1 MILALAAGLASP
13 VIAQEL
19 DVEGWRAHPH
29 GHFMLYAIDGTPG
42 ARDVAAV
49 AVELERIYS
58 QVLTP
63 LKLPPVTILYPLYPS
78 TDKFQSDWWQF
89 AIRDSGEI
97 IHGWGAIYDGQPG
110 RISPYV
116 VTRAVIAHA
125 FPRVI
130 PLLKWGLGDALGD
143 RMLGI
148 DSHYG
153 LQALL
158 ESGRPLPALGALV
171 PPYDFGTNLPT
182 SYPAAVSFIA
192 FLLDEYGVAR
202 TAAFINTIGFR
213 YYDFDSVFQ
222 SQFGR
227 SLTAAE
233 RAWRHRLATHAVS
246 GPSDIQTYLRGID
259 FIVSTTLATN
269 PGRSMLRSE
278 GALIVAEAFSAIL
291 PVRTLD
297 LASIDTHLAAVRA
310 AEVRRQSRARW
321 TTFAVRGGFWFVVLA
336 PIVLAL
342 GLLTWPKI
350 RARLSRTHPANYSGV
365 S

>member
-1 MILALAAGLASP
+1 MLLAMAAGVASP
-13 VIAQEL
+13 VTAQEL
-19 DVEGWRAHPH
+19 DVGGWRAYSR
-29 GHFMLYAIDGTPG
+29 GHFILYAIDGTPG
-42 ARDVAAV
+42 ARDVATV

-58 QVLTP
+58 QVLEP

-97 IHGWGAIYDGQPG
+97 IHGWGAIYGGQPG
-110 RISPYV
+110 GISPYV
-116 VTRAVIAHA
+116 VTRAVIAHT

-158 ESGRPLPALGALV
+158 GAGWPLPALEAIV
-171 PPYDFGTNLPT
+171 PPYDFGTSLPT
-182 SYPAAVSFIA
+182 SYPAAVSFVA
-192 FLLDEYGVAR
+192 FLLDEYGLAQ

-213 YYDFDSVFQ
+213 YYDFGLVFQ

-233 RAWRHRLATHAVS
+233 RAWRQRLAAHVVS
-246 GPSDIQTYLRGID
+246 SPSDMQTYLRGVE
-259 FIVSTTLATN
+259 FVVSTTLASN

-291 PVRTLD
+291 PVRTLN
-297 LASIDTHLAAVRA
+297 LASIDAHLAAVRA

-321 TTFAVRGGFWFVVLA
+321 TTFAVRGGFWFVILA

-350 RARLSRTHPANYSGV
+350 RARLSKTHPANSSGV